1 VDQHP
6 DFKSGKISLRENL
19 IRTYQTNVFGL
30 ACLSEA
36 ALPLLAKSTF
46 PRIIN
51 ISSGL
56 GSLTTMSDKD
66 GPRSSFRFVVRA
78 SEDAP

>member
-1 VDQHP
+1 MHP
-6 DFKSGKISLRENL
+6 EFKSGKISLRENL
-19 IRTYQTNVFGL
+19 MRTYQTNVFGL

-66 GPRSSFRFVVRA
+66 GPYSAVRLVVC
-78 SEDAP
+78 SLDDVP